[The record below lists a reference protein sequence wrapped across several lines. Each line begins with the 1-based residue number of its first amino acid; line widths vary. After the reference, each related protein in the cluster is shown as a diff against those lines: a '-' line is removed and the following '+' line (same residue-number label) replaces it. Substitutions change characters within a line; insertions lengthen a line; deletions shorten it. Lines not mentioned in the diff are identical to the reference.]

1 MAIVRIYVILFF
13 ILSFFQVGFA
23 QNRTELEK
31 KRKSIIE
38 DISYTNDL
46 LKKNAQQ
53 KQLTV
58 NQLAIINQKIKLR
71 HNLILQLEN
80 DIDII
85 NRKILENQI
94 IIESLRGDLE
104 KIKEEYAKLVYYAYK
119 NRSSYDRLMFVFSS
133 KDFNQA
139 YLRLKYLRQY
149 NDYRRQQAA
158 SIQAT
163 QTIIAEKIDEL
174 NDDKNNKEVLLGRRQ
189 SERGLLAEEEKNQK
203 VVIQKLSQKEQ
214 KLVEELKAKAKLAE
228 KLNDQIQQMIAEEI
242 ARSKRKNSFDLT
254 PEEQL
259 LDDNFASNKSRLPW
273 PSKRGIVTEKFGEH
287 PHPVLKGISVRNNGI
302 DISTNPG
309 EVVRSVFSGEVSK
322 VFVIPGLNK
331 TCIIRHG
338 KYLTVYSNLDE
349 VFVKVGEKVD
359 SKQTIGIVHTDKKEG
374 IGTFKFQVWRENQK
388 LNPEHWLAGK
398 RN

>member
-1 MAIVRIYVILFF
+1 MLFF
-13 ILSFFQVGFA
+13 FQNGFT
-23 QNRTELEK
+23 QDRSELEK

-94 IIESLRGDLE
+94 IIESLRNDLE

-149 NDYRRQQAA
+149 NEYRRQQAA

-163 QTIIAEKIDEL
+163 QTIISEKIVEL
-174 NDDKNNKEVLLGRRQ
+174 NEDKSNKEILLGRRQ
-189 SERGLLAEEEKNQK
+189 SEKGLLAEEERNQK
-203 VVIQKLSQKEQ
+203 VVINKLSQKEQ
-214 KLVEELKAKAKLAE
+214 KLVEELKIKAKLAE

-259 LDDNFASNKSRLPW
+259 LDDNFASNKNRLPW

-287 PHPVLKGISVRNNGI
+287 PHPVLKGISVRNNGV

-374 IGTFKFQVWRENQK
+374 IGTFKFQVWRENEK